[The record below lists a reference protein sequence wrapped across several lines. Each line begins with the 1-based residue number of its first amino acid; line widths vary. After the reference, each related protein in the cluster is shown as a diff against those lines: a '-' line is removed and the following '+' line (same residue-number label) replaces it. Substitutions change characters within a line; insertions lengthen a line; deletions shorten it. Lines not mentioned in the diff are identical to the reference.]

1 MANVAQPPWG
11 DWGIWSKADK
21 MRPKDLPTLLSSSML
36 PSMLASSCQE
46 LSTSSMAG
54 PWASF
59 FRISS
64 GKRSKVSQS
73 EMEFNLFYE

>member
-1 MANVAQPPWG
+1 
-11 DWGIWSKADK
+11 
-21 MRPKDLPTLLSSSML
+21 MRPEALSTLPSSSML

-54 PWASF
+54 PWESF

-64 GKRSKVSQS
+64 GKRPKVSQS
-73 EMEFNLFYE
+73 EMELNLFYELYKFSPLTPLFRF